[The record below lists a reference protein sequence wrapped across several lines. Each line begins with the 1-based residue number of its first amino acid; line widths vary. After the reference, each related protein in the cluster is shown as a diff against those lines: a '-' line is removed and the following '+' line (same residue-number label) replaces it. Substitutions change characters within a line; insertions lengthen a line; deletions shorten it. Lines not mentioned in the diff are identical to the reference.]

1 MLRCIDIRHSKRPD
15 FIIANSFFIKN
26 WIKETYNID
35 STVIYP
41 PVDTELFKLEKNKE
55 DYFITTARLEPYK
68 RVDLLVNAFNKT
80 QETLYVVGDG
90 SMKKRLRK
98 IANQNIRF
106 FDFLEPKQVMQLV
119 GKAKAFVHAGIEDF
133 GIAPVEA
140 QSCGTPVIA
149 YNMGGLSETVINNK
163 TGILFNDQSINAILN
178 AIRRFKEVEFDYNY
192 ISRHASKFS
201 EENFA
206 KNIQD
211 FIDSKI
217 KE

>member
-1 MLRCIDIRHSKRPD
+1 
-15 FIIANSFFIKN
+15 
-26 WIKETYNID
+26 
-35 STVIYP
+35 
-41 PVDTELFKLEKNKE
+41 
-55 DYFITTARLEPYK
+55 
-68 RVDLLVNAFNKT
+68 
-80 QETLYVVGDG
+80 
-90 SMKKRLRK
+90 
-98 IANQNIRF
+98 
-106 FDFLEPKQVMQLV
+106 MQLV

-149 YNMGGLSETVINNK
+149 YKMGGLSETVIDNK

-178 AIRRFKEVEFDYNY
+178 AIKRFKEVEFDYKY

-201 EENFA
+201 EKNFT